1 MFRVAM
7 GDKGLLRAAGRA
19 ARIALV
25 ALSAAAAAGCSHPK
39 QETAIEY
46 MPDMAYGPRVAAQHE
61 DPLRPGLSVMRNPV
75 EGTVPV
81 GYTPYRYAPGDSLIA
96 QQELQNPLPR
106 TVETLERGQR
116 VYMNTCVV
124 CHGPEGDG
132 HGYIVPPFPM
142 PPTLHSDKV
151 RGWPD
156 GRIFHV
162 ITVGQNLMPAYAS
175 QILPED
181 RWAVIDYVRALERS
195 HRPLPA
201 DLAGAGAAGAGAA
214 AAGAAGAG
222 AASAGAP
229 ATGGKP

>member
-1 MFRVAM
+1 MSR
-7 GDKGLLRAAGRA
+7 RAAWGGRMTGA
-19 ARIALV
+19 AGIALI
-25 ALSAAAAAGCSHPK
+25 AMAAAGCSHQK

-46 MPDMAYGPRVAAQHE
+46 MPDMAYQARVGAQHE
-61 DPLRPGLSVMRNPV
+61 DPLRPGMSVMRNPV
-75 EGTVPV
+75 EGTVPR
-81 GYTPYRYAPGDSLIA
+81 GYTPYRYTPADSLIA

-106 TVETLERGQR
+106 TAETLERGQR
-116 VYMNTCVV
+116 VYMTTCVV
-124 CHGPEGDG
+124 CHGPQGDG

-162 ITVGQNLMPAYAS
+162 ISVGQNLMPSYAS

-195 HRPLPA
+195 HRPLPS
-201 DLAGAGAAGAGAA
+201 DLAGTAGAAD
-214 AAGAAGAG
+214 
-222 AASAGAP
+222 S
-229 ATGGKP
+229 TGGKP

>member
-1 MFRVAM
+1 VSR
-7 GDKGLLRAAGRA
+7 RAAKGWG
-19 ARIALV
+19 IALI
-25 ALSAAAAAGCSHPK
+25 AMLAAGCSHQK

-61 DPLRPGLSVMRNPV
+61 DPLRPGMSVMRNPV

-81 GYTPYRYAPGDSLIA
+81 GYTPYRYSPADSLIA

-106 TVETLERGQR
+106 TAETLERGQR

-124 CHGPEGDG
+124 CHGPQGDG

-162 ITVGQNLMPAYAS
+162 ISVGQNLMPAYAS

-181 RWAVIDYVRALERS
+181 RWAVIDFVRALERS

-201 DLAGAGAAGAGAA
+201 DLASAAGVPADTAATAGAGAA
-214 AAGAAGAG
+214 RAAVPAA
-222 AASAGAP
+222 
-229 ATGGKP
+229 GGKP

>member
-1 MFRVAM
+1 
-7 GDKGLLRAAGRA
+7 
-19 ARIALV
+19 
-25 ALSAAAAAGCSHPK
+25 
-39 QETAIEY
+39 
-46 MPDMAYGPRVAAQHE
+46 MAYGPRVAAQHE

-81 GYTPYRYAPGDSLIA
+81 GYTPYRYTPADSLIA

-106 TVETLERGQR
+106 TAETLARGQR

-124 CHGPEGDG
+124 CHGPQGDG

-162 ITVGQNLMPAYAS
+162 ISVGQNLMPAYAS

-201 DLAGAGAAGAGAA
+201 DLAGAAAADTAATAGAGASN
-214 AAGAAGAG
+214 AGV
-222 AASAGAP
+222 S